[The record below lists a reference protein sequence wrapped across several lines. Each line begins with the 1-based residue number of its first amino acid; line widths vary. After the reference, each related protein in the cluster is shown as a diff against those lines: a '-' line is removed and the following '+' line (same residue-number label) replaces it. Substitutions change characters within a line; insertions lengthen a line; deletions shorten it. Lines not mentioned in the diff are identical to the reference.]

1 MKKSLVRKY
10 LFALIAFVLLAGTVY
25 QPVRA
30 QAAAP
35 IDTTAEAAIL
45 VDAKTGR
52 ILYEKNADKLMG
64 IASMTKMM
72 TEYLLLEAISEGRVK
87 WDDTYTISPEL
98 VQMSRDR
105 ALSNVYLRAGGSYT
119 VRELY
124 EAMAIHSANAA
135 TVAIAEIIAGTEA
148 NFVNMMNKKAKE
160 LGLEKYYF
168 VNSTGLDNRSM
179 SKYFDSFVGDID
191 DENEMSAKDVARLA
205 FHLLKDYPE
214 VLETS
219 SIPIKYFKDGDQRM
233 DNWNWM
239 LEGYGDPQ
247 YAKDAQNYQQF
258 VYRGMDGLKT
268 GRTAYAGSCFT
279 GTAERDGQRYISVVM
294 KTNNNHERFHETRK
308 IMDYAFNN
316 FTVEE
321 FVGKNKSV
329 PGKETL
335 PVAKGKEKQ
344 VKIVAKEALTLPVKR
359 GEAQDY
365 KVVLKLD
372 KSKLNENGELTA
384 PVKKGEKV
392 GTLTIVPVDEK
403 QADLKFLTKDGE
415 KYITVDVVAGEDVEK
430 ANWFIL
436 MLRGIGGFFSDLW
449 GSITSTVKGWFD

>member
-1 MKKSLVRKY
+1 
-10 LFALIAFVLLAGTVY
+10 
-25 QPVRA
+25 
-30 QAAAP
+30 
-35 IDTTAEAAIL
+35 
-45 VDAKTGR
+45 
-52 ILYEKNADKLMG
+52 
-64 IASMTKMM
+64 
-72 TEYLLLEAISEGRVK
+72 
-87 WDDTYTISPEL
+87 
-98 VQMSRDR
+98 
-105 ALSNVYLRAGGSYT
+105 
-119 VRELY
+119 
-124 EAMAIHSANAA
+124 
-135 TVAIAEIIAGTEA
+135 
-148 NFVNMMNKKAKE
+148 
-160 LGLEKYYF
+160 
-168 VNSTGLDNRSM
+168 
-179 SKYFDSFVGDID
+179 
-191 DENEMSAKDVARLA
+191 
-205 FHLLKDYPE
+205 
-214 VLETS
+214 
-219 SIPIKYFKDGDQRM
+219 
-233 DNWNWM
+233 
-239 LEGYGDPQ
+239 
-247 YAKDAQNYQQF
+247 
-258 VYRGMDGLKT
+258 
-268 GRTAYAGSCFT
+268 
-279 GTAERDGQRYISVVM
+279 
-294 KTNNNHERFHETRK
+294 
-308 IMDYAFNN
+308 MDYAFNN